1 MPIYEY
7 ICDACAT
14 EFEKL
19 VRRAGDEIGCPKCGS
34 SGVTR
39 QASTFAFKGGSG
51 RFVSS
56 SPQAAGCAGCQPGAA
71 CSGCRR

>member
-7 ICDACAT
+7 VCDACAS

-19 VRRAGDEIGCPKCGS
+19 VRRSTEEIVCPNCGS
-34 SGVTR
+34 QDVTR

-56 SPQAAGCAGCQPGAA
+56 SAQGAGCAGCQPGAA